1 MQSIKATNGMVV
13 LTWSIVP
20 GQKYQLQSTTNLN
33 SANWIYLGS
42 AVTATN
48 ALASATDPATSGQ
61 HFYRVKLL
69 P

>member
-1 MQSIKATNGMVV
+1 MTGSSWMN
-13 LTWSIVP
+13 
-20 GQKYQLQSTTNLN
+20 
-33 SANWIYLGS
+33 LGS